1 MNAKSKQSG
10 RKRKRELSKASE
22 TQMDE
27 GRAPRPKKE
36 KCPPESLGSGCNMNK
51 HDALYTLSK
60 VGKESSKQTRKSW

>member
-10 RKRKRELSKASE
+10 RRRKRELSEARE

-27 GRAPRPKKE
+27 GRAPRLKKE
-36 KCPPESLGSGCNMNK
+36 KCPPESLDSGCNMNK

-60 VGKESSKQTRKSW
+60 MGRESSKQTRES